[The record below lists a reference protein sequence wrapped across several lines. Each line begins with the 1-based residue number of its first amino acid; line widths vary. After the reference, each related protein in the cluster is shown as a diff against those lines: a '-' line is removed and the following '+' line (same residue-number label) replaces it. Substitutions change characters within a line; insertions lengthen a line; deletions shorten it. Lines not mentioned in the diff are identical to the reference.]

1 MTSELRQRAAV
12 ASRVERLVERAMAL
26 AVDESDD
33 DLAVARLAWLA
44 CWPGPATTTFQL
56 GHLAAPGLAWLG
68 SRAVPEP
75 PGARG
80 QHACDRDHTPVAQP
94 REQCGHGREEVDRI
108 PPGTSRLAANQPR
121 RTTSSS

>member
-44 CWPGPATTTFQL
+44 Q
-56 GHLAAPGLAWLG
+56 
-68 SRAVPEP
+68 
-75 PGARG
+75 
-80 QHACDRDHTPVAQP
+80 DD
-94 REQCGHGREEVDRI
+94 
-108 PPGTSRLAANQPR
+108 
-121 RTTSSS
+121 